1 MTTHENTGI
10 SVYGSGRLAIEPD
23 IADLQ
28 LTISRTAAAPSAAFE
43 EARKAVKAVRAS
55 LKSSGIS
62 EDQIQVSR
70 LRLNAVYDYSNNRQ
84 RLTGHE
90 ASVDV
95 TAAIK
100 DVALTDGIIS
110 AAIDA
115 GADAVQ
121 SLVFDTTRRSE
132 LEETVRRSAVAD
144 GLRKAATFADA
155 AEVTVGAVVHIEEG
169 DQNGP
174 GPMAG
179 KMLMAESAGPAF
191 VSGSIEIEAS
201 VRLLVSI
208 DAS

>member
-1 MTTHENTGI
+1 MTTHDYRGI
-10 SVYGSGRLAIEPD
+10 SVYGSGRVAVEPD

-28 LTISRTAAAPSAAFE
+28 LAISRTATAPGDAFE
-43 EARKAVKAVRAS
+43 EARKAVQAVRAS
-55 LKSSGIS
+55 LESAGIS
-62 EDQIQVSR
+62 KDHIQVSR
-70 LRLNAVYDYSNNRQ
+70 LRLNAVYDYTNNRR

-90 ASVDV
+90 ASADV

-100 DVALTDGIIS
+100 DVSATDGIIS

-144 GLRKAATFADA
+144 ALRKAATFADA
-155 AEVTVGAVVHIEEG
+155 AEVTVGAVVHIEE
-169 DQNGP
+169 DAQNGP
-174 GPMAG
+174 GPIAG
-179 KMLMAESAGPAF
+179 KMLMAESSGPAF

-208 DAS
+208 NED